1 MLKLYGAPLSN
12 YYNMVKISLLEKRL
26 PFEEVLRPP
35 TQEADYLVKSPM
47 GKIPTL
53 ETERGFITETH
64 AILDYLEDAYPRPAF
79 LPADPFARAKVREL
93 TQAIELYIEL
103 VARRGFGVLFGRP
116 VPDDVKAGIKPD
128 LVKGVAALKRLLQ
141 LKPWVAGQDMSYAGL
156 CSVLHARAGQSV
168 RQGERRHGPCRRTG
182 CAGMAH
188 AHGRARF
195 CACSQRSVRRVQEV
209 DGARLSGAGGP
220 LNRRLIAVSFGV
232 PRQVLPDA
240 EVDLRGSTAGVL
252 LHAGMHL
259 DEQLAVHSV
268 GFIQCGD
275 AQIVHWPRT
284 RFGRARV
291 QRVVFQYV
299 LSVAED
305 VAHFAD
311 VQEACFCRTLEV
323 LADHAEQ
330 RADER
335 QIRDAELCA

>member
-141 LKPWVAGQDMSYAGL
+141 FKPWVAGQDMSYADF
-156 CSVLHARAGQSV
+156 VLYYTLALGNLSAKANADMDLVAELGAQAWHTRMGARDSV
-168 RQGERRHGPCRRTG
+168 RAADAAADAFRKS
-182 CAGMAH
+182 MA
-188 AHGRARF
+188 
-195 CACSQRSVRRVQEV
+195 
-209 DGARLSGAGGP
+209 
-220 LNRRLIAVSFGV
+220 
-232 PRQVLPDA
+232 
-240 EVDLRGSTAGVL
+240 RG
-252 LHAGMHL
+252 
-259 DEQLAVHSV
+259 
-268 GFIQCGD
+268 
-275 AQIVHWPRT
+275 
-284 RFGRARV
+284 
-291 QRVVFQYV
+291 
-299 LSVAED
+299 
-305 VAHFAD
+305 
-311 VQEACFCRTLEV
+311 
-323 LADHAEQ
+323 
-330 RADER
+330 
-335 QIRDAELCA
+335 

>member
-141 LKPWVAGQDMSYAGL
+141 FKPWVAGQDMSYADF
-156 CSVLHARAGQSV
+156 VLYYTLALGNLSAKANADMDLVAELGAQAWHTRMGARDSV
-168 RQGERRHGPCRRTG
+168 RAANAASDAFRQS
-182 CAGMAH
+182 MA
-188 AHGRARF
+188 
-195 CACSQRSVRRVQEV
+195 
-209 DGARLSGAGGP
+209 
-220 LNRRLIAVSFGV
+220 
-232 PRQVLPDA
+232 
-240 EVDLRGSTAGVL
+240 RG
-252 LHAGMHL
+252 
-259 DEQLAVHSV
+259 
-268 GFIQCGD
+268 
-275 AQIVHWPRT
+275 
-284 RFGRARV
+284 
-291 QRVVFQYV
+291 
-299 LSVAED
+299 
-305 VAHFAD
+305 
-311 VQEACFCRTLEV
+311 
-323 LADHAEQ
+323 
-330 RADER
+330 
-335 QIRDAELCA
+335 